1 MIIFQTFIV
10 KTSVISHLKGDL
22 GAIDEKYDVAVS
34 TACGA
39 LDNLVVDTIDTAQQC
54 VEYLKQSQVGA
65 ATFIALDK
73 QEKWREHVNNRSAQY
88 PESAKRLVDLI
99 EVPNFETVNF
109 KAILIANLY
118 CLVTGARREVPNS
131 VLLLAPQHTRSER
144 FGTSDTHRI
153 QPLATK
159 PSSDAKRRDNRG
171 QWYNERWWTAA

>member
-1 MIIFQTFIV
+1 
-10 KTSVISHLKGDL
+10 
-22 GAIDEKYDVAVS
+22 VAVS

-99 EVPNFETVNF
+99 EVHFF
-109 KAILIANLY
+109 
-118 CLVTGARREVPNS
+118 S
-131 VLLLAPQHTRSER
+131 LLL
-144 FGTSDTHRI
+144 
-153 QPLATK
+153 
-159 PSSDAKRRDNRG
+159 NR
-171 QWYNERWWTAA
+171 QF